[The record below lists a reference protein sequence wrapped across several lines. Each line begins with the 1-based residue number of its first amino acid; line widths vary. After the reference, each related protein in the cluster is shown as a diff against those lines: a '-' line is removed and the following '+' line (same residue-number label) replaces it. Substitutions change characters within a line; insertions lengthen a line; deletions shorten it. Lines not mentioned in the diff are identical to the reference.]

1 MSALLLSLAVVGCKK
16 ETTPTTTPSST
27 GETGV
32 ADQNLYPLPD
42 DIDEIDFESAFA
54 DAVRMMV
61 TVTPQEPWQ
70 GQVSAVDRGEI
81 GCPDYWTEPFTVAN
95 QLVGYEDGVAWNDDC
110 LTTTGLTY
118 DGWIW
123 WDSDVSNFGDPATYE
138 GKTSEGSRRME
149 GKATVSTGDDITFE
163 FAGTAS
169 DSLYQV
175 QAIGYERHVYS
186 TLMDATV
193 TGRDVFTADSATP
206 EGYRTDLTM
215 SLTGGDVD
223 NFEARG
229 NVYLF
234 TPQLHDR
241 FDSIGVDMELQGP
254 KGAGPDACT
263 LEPLGWIGLRDENAY
278 WYDVVFLPRF
288 QEDIVDIDYANDP
301 LSICDGCGR
310 LYVQGIEQEG
320 KEVCIDFSFL
330 FDGTV
335 PLPDIQDYVLPWH
348 SL

>member
-1 MSALLLSLAVVGCKK
+1 MSPLLLPLVMVGCKK
-16 ETTPTTTPSST
+16 ATTPTDTTT
-27 GETGV
+27 GDTGT
-32 ADQNLYPLPD
+32 AAPDNLYPLPD
-42 DIDEIDFESAFA
+42 DIDEIDFESAFIE
-54 DAVRMMV
+54 AVRMMT
-61 TVTPQEPWQ
+61 TVTTQAPWK
-70 GQVSAVDRGEI
+70 GHVAAIDRREV
-81 GCPDYWTEPFTVAN
+81 GCPDFWTDPFTIAN
-95 QLVGYEDGVAWNDDC
+95 QTVGSEDGVAWNDDC
-110 LTTTGLTY
+110 LTTSGLVY

-123 WDSDVSNFGDPATYE
+123 WDSTVRNSGQADTYE
-138 GKTSEGSRRME
+138 GRTSEGSRRLE
-149 GKATVSTGDDITFE
+149 GKATVSTTDDITFE
-163 FAGTAS
+163 FVGEAS
-169 DSLYQV
+169 DSLYRV
-175 QAIGYERHVYS
+175 QAVGYDRFVYS
-186 TLMDATV
+186 TRMDATV
-193 TGRDVFTADSATP
+193 TGRDVFETDSPTP
-206 EGYRTDLTM
+206 DGYRTDLVM

-229 NVYLF
+229 NVYTF
-234 TPQLHDR
+234 YPQLQGR

-254 KGAGPDACT
+254 LGAGPDSCT

-320 KEVCIDFSFL
+320 REICIDFSFL

-335 PLPDIQDYVLPWH
+335 HLPEIEEYVLPWH